1 MSARPVPP
9 STIEFDAKLIK
20 KLDRPGP
27 RYTSYPTADRFT
39 EAFGARQYALA
50 VEQRKLLGNR
60 RPLSLYVHVP
70 FCESVC
76 YYCACNK
83 IVTKQ
88 RDKADEYL
96 EYLLRELQMQSA
108 LYGDGQRLEQLHFG
122 GGTPTYFTPEQLE
135 RLMREIKHCFPLAPD
150 NIGEFSIEVDPR
162 TANPV
167 RIGHLRD
174 IGFNRLS
181 FGVQDFDPQVQ
192 KAVHRIQTVEETQA
206 LIDAAREHE
215 FHSVS
220 IDLIYGLPFQNVIGF
235 NQTLTRVLEADPDRV
250 AIYNYAHLPHL
261 FKPQRRI
268 NAEDLPTPDQK
279 LDLLYVCIKRLTDA
293 GYVYIGM
300 DHFAKPDDGLAIAQ
314 RHGRLH
320 RNFQGYSTHADSDLI
335 ALGVSAIGSV
345 GPTYSQN
352 VKTLPEYYERLDAG
366 ELPVWRGMAL
376 NHDDLLRRTVI
387 HTLLC
392 HFELSKRSI
401 EAAYPIEFDRY
412 FAREL
417 QALEELAEDG
427 LVWID
432 DDWITVSVRGRLLI
446 RNIVM
451 PFDKYLQTKVEPMR
465 YSRTI

>member
-1 MSARPVPP
+1 MNAKPTPP
-9 STIEFDAKLIK
+9 STVEFDAKLIK

-39 EAFGARQYALA
+39 EAFGTRQYALA

-88 RDKADEYL
+88 RDKAVEYL
-96 EYLLRELQMQSA
+96 GYLMRELEMQA
-108 LYGDGQRLEQLHFG
+108 QLFGDQKLEQLHFG
-122 GGTPTYFTPEQLE
+122 GGTPTYFTPAQLE
-135 RLMREIKHCFPLAPD
+135 VLMSAIRAHFPLAAD
-150 NIGEFSIEVDPR
+150 NLGEFSIEVDPR
-162 TANPV
+162 TATPE
-167 RIGHLRD
+167 RIGHLRQL
-174 IGFNRLS
+174 GFNRLS
-181 FGVQDFDPQVQ
+181 FGVQDFDPKVQ

-206 LIDAAREHE
+206 LIDAARKHNY
-215 FHSVS
+215 HSVS

-235 NQTLTRVLEADPDRV
+235 NQTLTRVIESDPDRV

-300 DHFAKPDDGLAIAQ
+300 DHFAKPDDGLAVAQ

-335 ALGVSAIGSV
+335 ALGVSAIGSI
-345 GPTYSQN
+345 GPTYAQN
-352 VKTLPEYYERLDAG
+352 MKTLPEYYARIDAG
-366 ELPVWRGMAL
+366 ELPIWRGIAL
-376 NHDDLLRRTVI
+376 THDDLLRRTVI

-392 HFELSKRSI
+392 HFELNKRSI
-401 EAAYPIEFDRY
+401 EAAYPIEFDKY
-412 FAREL
+412 FATEL
-417 QALEELAEDG
+417 KQLEEFAEDG

-432 DDWITVSVRGRLLI
+432 DEWITVSLRGRLLI

-451 PFDKYLQTKVEPMR
+451 PFDKHLQTKAEPMR

>member
-20 KLDRPGP
+20 KLDRSGP

-96 EYLLRELQMQSA
+96 EYLLRELRMQGE
-108 LYGDGQRLEQLHFG
+108 LYGDDQRLEQLHFG

-135 RLMREIKHCFPLAPD
+135 RLMGEIKRLFPLAPD

-192 KAVHRIQTVEETQA
+192 KAVHRVQTVEETQA

-220 IDLIYGLPFQNVIGF
+220 IDLIYGLPLQNVIGF
-235 NQTLTRVLEADPDRV
+235 NQTLSRVLEADPDRV

-268 NAEDLPTPDQK
+268 NAEELPTPDQK

-300 DHFAKPDDGLAIAQ
+300 DHFAKPDDGLAVAQ

-417 QALEELAEDG
+417 AALEELAEDG

-451 PFDKYLQTKVEPMR
+451 PFDKYLQSKVEPMR